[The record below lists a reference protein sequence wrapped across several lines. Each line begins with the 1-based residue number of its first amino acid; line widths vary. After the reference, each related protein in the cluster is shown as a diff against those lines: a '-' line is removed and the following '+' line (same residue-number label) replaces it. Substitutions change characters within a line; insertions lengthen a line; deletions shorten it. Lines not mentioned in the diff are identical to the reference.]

1 MEFPSLGG
9 ILAFTPKQIDS
20 DMLDD
25 DPDYVF
31 INNPYCNISHEII
44 RKLSNYSMATTSY
57 WITVD
62 LNFIKK
68 PRDVLKISLLCSEC
82 PDRDE
87 IQRRGLP
94 TFE

>member
-1 MEFPSLGG
+1 MEFPSLSG
-9 ILAFTPKQIDS
+9 ILASTPKRLDS
-20 DMLDD
+20 DMLDN

-31 INNPYCNISHEII
+31 INNPYCKSQHDIL
-44 RKLSNYSMATTSY
+44 RKLSNYSMATTSM

-62 LNFIKK
+62 QIFIKK
-68 PRDVLKISLLCSEC
+68 PSNVPEIPFPCFDC

-94 TFE
+94 TF